1 MSEEIKLFLNKNYVV
16 CDYRDNTVIAF
27 TNTEE
32 EADRISLTNDN
43 YVVYNIA
50 NEITCYDNL

>member
-1 MSEEIKLFLNKNYVV
+1 MDEEIKLLLNKRYVV

-27 TNTEE
+27 TNTKE
-32 EADRISLTNDN
+32 EADSISSTDDN

-50 NEITCYDNL
+50 NEIICFNK

>member
-1 MSEEIKLFLNKNYVV
+1 MDEEIKLLLNKSYVV
-16 CDYRDNTVIAF
+16 CDYRDNKVIAF

-32 EADRISLTNDN
+32 EADSISSTDDN

-50 NEITCYDNL
+50 NEIICFNK

>member
-1 MSEEIKLFLNKNYVV
+1 MNEEIKLLLNKSYVV
-16 CDYRDNTVIAF
+16 CDDNTVIAF

-32 EADRISLTNDN
+32 ADSSTDDN

-50 NEITCYDNL
+50 NEIICFNK

>member
-1 MSEEIKLFLNKNYVV
+1 MDEEIKLLLNKSYVV

-32 EADRISLTNDN
+32 EADSISSIDDN

-50 NEITCYDNL
+50 NEIICFDK

>member
-1 MSEEIKLFLNKNYVV
+1 MDKEIKLLLNKSYVV

-27 TNTEE
+27 TNTKE
-32 EADRISLTNDN
+32 EADANDN

-50 NEITCYDNL
+50 NEIICFNK

>member
-1 MSEEIKLFLNKNYVV
+1 MDEKIKLFLNKSYVV

-27 TNTEE
+27 TNTKE
-32 EADRISLTNDN
+32 EADSYADDN

-50 NEITCYDNL
+50 NEIICFNK